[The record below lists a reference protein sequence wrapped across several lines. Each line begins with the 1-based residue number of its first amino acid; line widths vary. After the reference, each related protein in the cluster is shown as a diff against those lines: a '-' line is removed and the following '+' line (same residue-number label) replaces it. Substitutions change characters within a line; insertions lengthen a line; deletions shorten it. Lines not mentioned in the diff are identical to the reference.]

1 MHEDHM
7 TGTLYLVSTPIGNI
21 NDITIRAIEILNSVD
36 IILTEDTRVTSKL
49 LKHHAV
55 KTQSSLQSFSQIN
68 EDKKAPKIISALK
81 EGKDIAL
88 VSDAGTPLISD
99 PGYKFI
105 KYARENRIRVEPIP
119 GCCALI
125 AAIISSGL
133 PSNRFTFHGFLPRS
147 ATKRIN
153 ELNKL
158 SHKEE
163 TLIFY
168 ESVHR
173 IESSVEDMINVFGG
187 NRPAVVC
194 KEITKMHESFIG
206 ETLSDISNFFGK
218 NKEKIKGEFT
228 IVVQGS
234 SEEESV
240 SEELDKILGIL
251 MSDLSLKKAV
261 EIANKVSKFS
271 KSKIYDRA
279 LKIKNQ

>member
-1 MHEDHM
+1 MHENHM

-21 NDITIRAIEILNSVD
+21 NDITIRAIDILNSVD
-36 IILTEDTRVTSKL
+36 TILTEDTRVTSKL

-55 KTQSSLQSFSQIN
+55 KIKSSLQSFNQIN

-81 EGKDIAL
+81 EGKDVAL

-105 KYARENRIRVEPIP
+105 KHARENSIRVEPIP

-125 AAIISSGL
+125 AAITSSGL
-133 PSNRFTFHGFLPRS
+133 PSDRFTFQGFLPR
-147 ATKRIN
+147 TTNKRIN
-153 ELNKL
+153 ELKRLN
-158 SHKEE
+158 HKEE
-163 TLIFY
+163 TLVFY

-173 IESSVEDMINVFGG
+173 IQSSIEDMINVFGG

-206 ETLSDISNFFGK
+206 ETLTDISQFFK
-218 NKEKIKGEFT
+218 NNKEKIKGEFT
-228 IVVQGS
+228 VVVQGS
-234 SEEESV
+234 SKEEV
-240 SEELDKILGIL
+240 VNEELDTILNIL

-261 EIANKVSKFS
+261 EIANKVSKSS

>member
-1 MHEDHM
+1 M

-21 NDITIRAIEILNSVD
+21 NDISIRAIDILSSVD

-49 LKHHAV
+49 LKHHSVVA
-55 KTQSSLQSFSQIN
+55 KSSLQSFNQIN
-68 EDKKAPKIISALK
+68 EDRKAPNIILSLK

-105 KYARENRIRVEPIP
+105 KHAREINIKVEPVP

-125 AAIISSGL
+125 AAITSSGL
-133 PSNRFTFHGFLPRS
+133 PSDRFSFHGFLPRS

-153 ELNKL
+153 ELKKI
-158 SHKEE
+158 SDKEE

-173 IESSVEDMINVFGG
+173 IQSAIEDMISVFGG
-187 NRPAVVC
+187 NRPAVLC
-194 KEITKMHESFIG
+194 KEITKIHESFIG
-206 ETLSDISNFFGK
+206 ETLSDISIFFKK
-218 NKEKIKGEFT
+218 NEDKIKGEFT
-228 IVVQGS
+228 VVVQGS
-234 SEEESV
+234 SAIEGIG
-240 SEELDKILGIL
+240 EELDRVLRIL
-251 MSDLSLKKAV
+251 MGELSLKKAV
-261 EIANKVSKFS
+261 EIASKITKHS

>member
-1 MHEDHM
+1 M

-49 LKHHAV
+49 LKHHSV
-55 KTQSSLQSFSQIN
+55 KTKSPLQSFNQIN
-68 EDKKAPKIISALK
+68 EDKKAPKIISELK
-81 EGKDIAL
+81 EGKCIAL

-99 PGYKFI
+99 SGYKFI
-105 KYARENRIRVEPIP
+105 KHARENGIKVEPIP

-125 AAIISSGL
+125 AAITSSGL
-133 PSNRFTFHGFLPRS
+133 PSDQFTFHGFLPRS
-147 ATKRIN
+147 TTKRIN

-173 IESSVEDMINVFGG
+173 IESSVDDMINVFGG

-206 ETLSDISNFFGK
+206 ETLSDISHFFGN

-228 IVVQGS
+228 VVVQGS
-234 SEEESV
+234 SEAESV
-240 SEELDKILGIL
+240 SEELDKILDIL

-261 EIANKVSKFS
+261 EIANKVSKLS

>member
-49 LKHHAV
+49 LKYHSV
-55 KTQSSLQSFSQIN
+55 KTQSSLQSFNQIN

-105 KYARENRIRVEPIP
+105 KHARENRIRVEPIP

-125 AAIISSGL
+125 AAITSSGL
-133 PSNRFTFHGFLPRS
+133 PSDRFTFHGFLPRS
-147 ATKRIN
+147 PAKRIN

-158 SHKEE
+158 AHKEE

-173 IESSVEDMINVFGG
+173 IESSVDDMIKVFGG
-187 NRPAVVC
+187 NRPAVAC

-206 ETLSDISNFFGK
+206 ETLSDISQFFEN

-228 IVVQGS
+228 VVVQGS
-234 SEEESV
+234 SEGESV
-240 SEELDKILGIL
+240 SEELDKILDIL

-261 EIANKVSKFS
+261 EIANKISKLS

>member
-21 NDITIRAIEILNSVD
+21 KDITIRAIEILNSVD

-49 LKHHAV
+49 LKYHSV
-55 KTQSSLQSFSQIN
+55 KTKSSLQSFNQIN

-88 VSDAGTPLISD
+88 VSDAGPPLISD

-105 KYARENRIRVEPIP
+105 KHARENGIRVEPVP

-125 AAIISSGL
+125 AAITSSGL
-133 PSNRFTFHGFLPRS
+133 PSDRFTFHGFLPRT

-158 SHKEE
+158 VHKEE

-173 IESSVEDMINVFGG
+173 IESSVDDMINIFGG

-194 KEITKMHESFIG
+194 KEITKIHESFIG
-206 ETLSDISNFFGK
+206 ETLSDISHFFRN

-228 IVVQGS
+228 IVVKGS
-234 SEEESV
+234 SEEEFI
-240 SEELDKILGIL
+240 SEDLDKILGIL

>member
-1 MHEDHM
+1 M

-21 NDITIRAIEILNSVD
+21 NDISIRAIDILSSVD

-49 LKHHAV
+49 LKHHSVAA
-55 KTQSSLQSFSQIN
+55 KSSLQSFNQIN
-68 EDKKAPKIISALK
+68 EDRKAPNIILSLK

-105 KYARENRIRVEPIP
+105 KHARESNIKVEPVP

-125 AAIISSGL
+125 AAITSSGL
-133 PSNRFTFHGFLPRS
+133 PSDRFSFQGFLPRS
-147 ATKRIN
+147 TTKRIN
-153 ELNKL
+153 ELKKI
-158 SHKEE
+158 SDKEE

-173 IESSVEDMINVFGG
+173 IQSAIEDMISVFGG
-187 NRPAVVC
+187 NRPAVLC
-194 KEITKMHESFIG
+194 KEITKIHESFIG
-206 ETLSDISNFFGK
+206 ETLSDISIFFKK
-218 NKEKIKGEFT
+218 NEDKIKGEFT

-234 SEEESV
+234 SAIEGIG
-240 SEELDKILGIL
+240 EELDRVLRIL
-251 MSDLSLKKAV
+251 MGELSLKKAV
-261 EIANKVSKFS
+261 EIASKITKHS

>member
-1 MHEDHM
+1 M

-21 NDITIRAIEILNSVD
+21 NDISIRAIDVLNDVD

-49 LKHHAV
+49 LKHHSVAS
-55 KTQSSLQSFSQIN
+55 KTSLQSFNQIN
-68 EDKKAPKIISALK
+68 EDKRAPKIILALK
-81 EGKDIAL
+81 EGKHIAL

-105 KYARENRIRVEPIP
+105 KHARESNIKVEPVP

-133 PSNRFTFHGFLPRS
+133 PSDRFSFYGFLPRS

-153 ELNKL
+153 ELKKIND
-158 SHKEE
+158 KEE

-173 IESSVEDMINVFGG
+173 IQSTIEDMISVFGG
-187 NRPAVVC
+187 NRPAVLC
-194 KEITKMHESFIG
+194 KEITKIHESFIG
-206 ETLSDISNFFGK
+206 ETLSDISIFFKK
-218 NKEKIKGEFT
+218 NEDKIKGEFT
-228 IVVQGS
+228 VVVQGS
-234 SEEESV
+234 SAIDGIGEEIDRV
-240 SEELDKILGIL
+240 LRIL
-251 MSDLSLKKAV
+251 MGELSLKKAV
-261 EIANKVSKFS
+261 ETASKITKHS

>member
-1 MHEDHM
+1 M

-21 NDITIRAIEILNSVD
+21 NDISIRAIDILSSVD

-49 LKHHAV
+49 LKHHSVVA
-55 KTQSSLQSFSQIN
+55 KSSLQSFNQIN
-68 EDKKAPKIISALK
+68 EDRKAPNIILALK

-105 KYARENRIRVEPIP
+105 NHARESNIKVEPVP

-125 AAIISSGL
+125 AAITASGL
-133 PSNRFTFHGFLPRS
+133 PSDRFSFYGFLPRTTS
-147 ATKRIN
+147 KRIK
-153 ELNKL
+153 ELKKL
-158 SHKEE
+158 SNKEE

-173 IESSVEDMINVFGG
+173 IQSSIEDMMNIFGG
-187 NRPAVVC
+187 NRPAVLC
-194 KEITKMHESFIG
+194 KEITKIHESFIG
-206 ETLSDISNFFGK
+206 ETLSDISHFFGN

-228 IVVQGS
+228 VVVQGS
-234 SEEESV
+234 SEAESV

-251 MSDLSLKKAV
+251 MNDLSLKKAV

>member
-1 MHEDHM
+1 M

-21 NDITIRAIEILNSVD
+21 NDISIRAIDILSSVD

-49 LKHHAV
+49 LKHHTV
-55 KTQSSLQSFSQIN
+55 LPKSSLQSFNQIN
-68 EDKKAPKIISALK
+68 EDRKAPNIILSLK

-105 KYARENRIRVEPIP
+105 KHARESNIKVEPVP

-125 AAIISSGL
+125 AAITSSGL
-133 PSNRFTFHGFLPRS
+133 PSDRFSFHGFLPRS
-147 ATKRIN
+147 STKRIN
-153 ELNKL
+153 ELKKI
-158 SHKEE
+158 SDKEE

-173 IESSVEDMINVFGG
+173 IQSAIEDMISVFGG
-187 NRPAVVC
+187 NRPAVLC
-194 KEITKMHESFIG
+194 KEITKIHESFIG
-206 ETLSDISNFFGK
+206 ETLSDISIFFKK
-218 NKEKIKGEFT
+218 NEDKIKGEFT
-228 IVVQGS
+228 VVVQGS
-234 SEEESV
+234 SAIEGIG
-240 SEELDKILGIL
+240 EELDRVLRIL
-251 MSDLSLKKAV
+251 MGELTLKKAV
-261 EIANKVSKFS
+261 EIASKITKHS

>member
-1 MHEDHM
+1 M

-49 LKHHAV
+49 LKHHSV
-55 KTQSSLQSFSQIN
+55 KTKSSLQSFNQIN
-68 EDKKAPKIISALK
+68 EHKKAPKIISALK

-105 KYARENRIRVEPIP
+105 KHARENRIRVEPIP

-125 AAIISSGL
+125 AAITSSGL
-133 PSNRFTFHGFLPRS
+133 PSDRFTFHGFLPRS
-147 ATKRIN
+147 PAKRIN

-158 SHKEE
+158 AHKEE

-168 ESVHR
+168 EFVHR
-173 IESSVEDMINVFGG
+173 IESSVDDMIKVFGG

-194 KEITKMHESFIG
+194 KEITKMHELFIG
-206 ETLSDISNFFGK
+206 ETLSDISHFFGN

-228 IVVQGS
+228 VVVQGS
-234 SEEESV
+234 SEAESV
-240 SEELDKILGIL
+240 SEELDEILGIL

-261 EIANKVSKFS
+261 EIANKVSKFG

>member
-1 MHEDHM
+1 MLEDQM
-7 TGTLYLVSTPIGNI
+7 KGTLYLVSTPIGNI
-21 NDITIRAIEILNSVD
+21 NDITIRAINTLNSVD
-36 IILTEDTRVTSKL
+36 IILSEDTRVTSKL

-55 KTQSSLQSFSQIN
+55 KTNSPLQSFNLIN
-68 EDKKAPKIISALK
+68 EDKKAPKIISLLK

-105 KYARENRIRVEPIP
+105 KHARENGIRVEPIP
-119 GCCALI
+119 GCCSLI
-125 AAIISSGL
+125 AAITSSGL
-133 PSNRFTFHGFLPRS
+133 PSDRFTFYGFLPRT
-147 ATKRIN
+147 ANKRIN

-173 IESSVEDMINVFGG
+173 IESSIEDMINIFGG

-194 KEITKMHESFIG
+194 KEITKIHESFIG
-206 ETLSDISNFFGK
+206 ETLSDISHFFGN

-228 IVVQGS
+228 IVVKGS
-234 SEEESV
+234 SEEEFV
-240 SEELDKILGIL
+240 SEDLDKILGIL

>member
-1 MHEDHM
+1 M

-21 NDITIRAIEILNSVD
+21 NDISIRAIDILSSVD

-49 LKHHAV
+49 LKHHTV
-55 KTQSSLQSFSQIN
+55 LPKSSLQSFNQIN
-68 EDKKAPKIISALK
+68 EDRKAPNIILSLK

-105 KYARENRIRVEPIP
+105 KHARQSNIKVEPVP

-125 AAIISSGL
+125 AAITSSGL
-133 PSNRFTFHGFLPRS
+133 PSDRFSFHGFLPRS
-147 ATKRIN
+147 SNKRIN
-153 ELNKL
+153 ELKKI
-158 SHKEE
+158 SDKEE

-173 IESSVEDMINVFGG
+173 IQSAIEDMISVFGG
-187 NRPAVVC
+187 NRPAVLC
-194 KEITKMHESFIG
+194 KEITKIHESFIG
-206 ETLSDISNFFGK
+206 ETLSDISIFFKK
-218 NKEKIKGEFT
+218 NEDKIKGEFT
-228 IVVQGS
+228 VVVQGS
-234 SEEESV
+234 SAIEGIG
-240 SEELDKILGIL
+240 EELDRILRIL
-251 MSDLSLKKAV
+251 MGELSLKKAV
-261 EIANKVSKFS
+261 EIASKITKHS

>member
-1 MHEDHM
+1 MHENDM
-7 TGTLYLVSTPIGNI
+7 TGTLYLVSTPIGNL
-21 NDITIRAIEILNSVD
+21 NDITIRAIDILNSVD
-36 IILTEDTRVTSKL
+36 TILTEDTRVTHKL

-55 KTQSSLQSFSQIN
+55 KTKSSLQSFNQIN
-68 EDKKAPKIISALK
+68 EDKKAPRIILALK

-105 KYARENRIRVEPIP
+105 KHARENGIRVEPIP

-125 AAIISSGL
+125 AAITSSGL
-133 PSNRFTFHGFLPRS
+133 PSDRFTFHGFLPRS
-147 ATKRIN
+147 PAKRIN

-158 SHKEE
+158 AHKEE

-173 IESSVEDMINVFGG
+173 IESSVDDMINVFGG

-194 KEITKMHESFIG
+194 KEITKMHELFIG
-206 ETLSDISNFFGK
+206 ETLSDISHFFGN

-228 IVVQGS
+228 VVVQGS
-234 SEEESV
+234 SEAESV
-240 SEELDKILGIL
+240 SEELDKILDIL

-261 EIANKVSKFS
+261 EIANKISKLS

>member
-1 MHEDHM
+1 M

-36 IILTEDTRVTSKL
+36 IILSEDTRVTSKL

-55 KTQSSLQSFSQIN
+55 KTKSSLQSFNQIN
-68 EDKKAPKIISALK
+68 EDKKAPKIISELK
-81 EGKDIAL
+81 EGKCIAL
-88 VSDAGTPLISD
+88 VSDAGTPVISD

-105 KYARENRIRVEPIP
+105 KHARENGIKVEPIP

-125 AAIISSGL
+125 AAITSSGL
-133 PSNRFTFHGFLPRS
+133 PSDRFTFHGFLPRS
-147 ATKRIN
+147 PAKRIN

-158 SHKEE
+158 VHKEE

-206 ETLSDISNFFGK
+206 ETLSDISHFFRS

-228 IVVQGS
+228 VVVQGS
-234 SEEESV
+234 SEAESV

-261 EIANKVSKFS
+261 EIANKVSKLS

>member
-36 IILTEDTRVTSKL
+36 MILTEDTRVTSKL

-55 KTQSSLQSFSQIN
+55 KTQSSLQSFNQIN
-68 EDKKAPKIISALK
+68 EDKKAPKIISALN
-81 EGKDIAL
+81 EGKNIAL

-105 KYARENRIRVEPIP
+105 KNARENRIRVEPIP

-125 AAIISSGL
+125 AAITSSGL
-133 PSNRFTFHGFLPRS
+133 PSDRFTFHGFLPRS
-147 ATKRIN
+147 ATKRLN

-173 IESSVEDMINVFGG
+173 IESSVEDMIKVFGG
-187 NRPAVVC
+187 NRSAVVC

-206 ETLSDISNFFGK
+206 ETLSEIAHFFGN
-218 NKEKIKGEFT
+218 NKEKVKGEFT
-228 IVVQGS
+228 IVIQGS

-271 KSKIYDRA
+271 KSKIYNRA

>member
-1 MHEDHM
+1 M

-21 NDITIRAIEILNSVD
+21 NDISIRAIDILSSVD

-49 LKHHAV
+49 LKHHSVVV
-55 KTQSSLQSFSQIN
+55 KSSLQSFNQIN
-68 EDKKAPKIISALK
+68 EDRKAPNIILSLK

-105 KYARENRIRVEPIP
+105 KHARESNIKVEPVP

-125 AAIISSGL
+125 AAITSSGL
-133 PSNRFTFHGFLPRS
+133 PSDRFSFHGFLPRS
-147 ATKRIN
+147 SNKRIN
-153 ELNKL
+153 ELKKI
-158 SHKEE
+158 SDKEE

-173 IESSVEDMINVFGG
+173 IQSAIEDMISVFGG
-187 NRPAVVC
+187 NRPAVLC
-194 KEITKMHESFIG
+194 KEITKIHESFIG
-206 ETLSDISNFFGK
+206 ETLSDISIFFKK
-218 NKEKIKGEFT
+218 NEDKIKGEFT
-228 IVVQGS
+228 VVVQGS
-234 SEEESV
+234 SASEGIG
-240 SEELDKILGIL
+240 EELDRVLRIL
-251 MSDLSLKKAV
+251 MGELSLKKAV
-261 EIANKVSKFS
+261 EIASKITKHS